1 MSLFKRKAKITS
13 FVATGIRYDG
23 SDVDSNMATD
33 DLIRALESKLDES
46 RERFRNDPSYGTQLA
61 KKYATLSLLCKKMGY
76 KDRMD
81 EYRRSAREIT
91 YSNSFPDSEEALEVK
106 RLVDSL

>member
-1 MSLFKRKAKITS
+1 MFKRKARITS

-33 DLIRALESKLDES
+33 DLIRTLESKLEES

-76 KDRMD
+76 DDKMD
-81 EYRRSAREIT
+81 GYRRSAREIT
-91 YSNSFPDSEEALEVK
+91 HSDSFPDSGEALEVK

>member
-1 MSLFKRKAKITS
+1 MILFKRKAKIKS

-23 SDVDSNMATD
+23 SDVDSNIATD
-33 DLIRALESKLDES
+33 DLITTLESKLDDS

-61 KKYATLSLLCKKMGY
+61 KKYATLSLLCKRMGY
-76 KDRMD
+76 DDKMD

-91 YSNSFPDSEEALEVK
+91 HSDSFPDSGEALEVRK
-106 RLVDSL
+106 LVDSL

>member
-1 MSLFKRKAKITS
+1 MFRIKAKITS

-33 DLIRALESKLDES
+33 DLITTLESKLDES

-76 KDRMD
+76 DDKMD
-81 EYRRSAREIT
+81 EYRKSAREIIH
-91 YSNSFPDSEEALEVK
+91 SGSFPDSGEALEVK

>member
-23 SDVDSNMATD
+23 SDVDPNIATD

-46 RERFRNDPSYGTQLA
+46 RERFRSDPSYGTQLA
-61 KKYATLSLLCKKMGY
+61 KKYATLSLLCKKTGD
-76 KDRMD
+76 KDKMN

-91 YSNSFPDSEEALEVK
+91 HSNSFPDSGEALEVK

>member
-23 SDVDSNMATD
+23 SDVDSNIATD
-33 DLIRALESKLDES
+33 DSITTLESKLDES
-46 RERFRNDPSYGTQLA
+46 RERIRNDPSYGTQLA
-61 KKYATLSLLCKKMGY
+61 KKYVTLSLLCKRMGY
-76 KDRMD
+76 DDKMD

-91 YSNSFPDSEEALEVK
+91 HSDSFPDSEEALEVK
-106 RLVDSL
+106 KLVDSL

>member
-23 SDVDSNMATD
+23 SDVDSDIATD
-33 DLIRALESKLDES
+33 DLITALELKLDES

-61 KKYATLSLLCKKMGY
+61 KKYATLSLLSKKMGD
-76 KDRMD
+76 KDKMD
-81 EYRRSAREIT
+81 EYRRSARKIAH
-91 YSNSFPDSEEALEVK
+91 SDFFPDSEEALEVK

>member
-1 MSLFKRKAKITS
+1 MSLFKRRSKITS

-23 SDVDSNMATD
+23 SDVDSNIASD

-61 KKYATLSLLCKKMGY
+61 KKYATLSLLYKKMGD
-76 KDRMD
+76 KDKMD
-81 EYRRSAREIT
+81 EYRRSAREIIH
-91 YSNSFPDSEEALEVK
+91 SDSFPESEEALEVK
-106 RLVDSL
+106 KLVDSL

>member
-1 MSLFKRKAKITS
+1 MSLFKRKARITS

-33 DLIRALESKLDES
+33 DLIRTLELKLDES

-61 KKYATLSLLCKKMGY
+61 KKYATLSLLCKKKGD
-76 KDRMD
+76 KDKMD

-91 YSNSFPDSEEALEVK
+91 HSDSFPDSGEALEVRK
-106 RLVDSL
+106 LVDSL

>member
-23 SDVDSNMATD
+23 SDADPTIATG
-33 DLIRALESKLDES
+33 DLITTLELKLDES

-61 KKYATLSLLCKKMGY
+61 KKYATLSLLCKRMGY
-76 KDRMD
+76 DDKMD
-81 EYRRSAREIT
+81 EYRKSAREIIH
-91 YSNSFPDSEEALEVK
+91 SGSFPDSGEALEVK